1 VNNQSTLACYVSGKG
16 MHATHRTRQFK
27 VEVIDILESSGLGY
41 DTRYRY
47 YRTQFPEMDPGQL
60 ARMICDPIEDYDRD
74 WADYLAAHA
83 VGQHQDKVITAFVMA
98 RDARFR
104 REPQAAIY
112 CYDEAGFG
120 SGVNTMRFILE
131 GKPILGFYNPDS
143 RQRGVNLYNVLQWQM
158 EFPTRV
164 TPVRYGSLPEI
175 RPTLLAWLLDLS
187 AGGWQNREA

>member
-1 VNNQSTLACYVSGKG
+1 VNSQSTIACYVSGKG

-27 VEVIDILESSGLGY
+27 VEVIHVLESTGLGY

-47 YRTQFPEMDPGQL
+47 YRTQFPGMDPGQL

-83 VGQHQDKVITAFVMA
+83 VGRHEDEVIMAFVME

-104 REPQAAIY
+104 REAQAAIY

-131 GKPILGFYNPDS
+131 GKPILGFYHRES
-143 RQRGVNLYNVLQWQM
+143 RHMGVNLHNVLQLQV
-158 EFPTRV
+158 EFPTLV
-164 TPVRYGSLPEI
+164 TLVRYGSLAEI
-175 RPTLLAWLLDLS
+175 RPTLLAWLQDLT
-187 AGGWQNREA
+187 AGGR

>member
-1 VNNQSTLACYVSGKG
+1 

-27 VEVIDILESSGLGY
+27 VEVIHVLESTGLGY

-47 YRTQFPEMDPGQL
+47 YRTQFPGMDPGQL

-83 VGQHQDKVITAFVMA
+83 VGRHEDEVIMAFVME

-104 REPQAAIY
+104 REAQAAIY

-131 GKPILGFYNPDS
+131 GKPILGFYHRES
-143 RQRGVNLYNVLQWQM
+143 RHMGVNLHNVLQLQM

-164 TPVRYGSLPEI
+164 TLFRYGSLAEI
-175 RPTLLAWLLDLS
+175 RTTLLAWLRDLC